1 MKKTLF
7 FILITICFSAAQAQY
22 HTFNASMAGMGGSGI
37 AIDEFQAGM
46 NNQAAWGG
54 LESINIGIGY
64 NSRFMLKELSDRYLS
79 FAMPLGKDKGVLGL
93 NLSQFGYSQFNITK
107 AGIGFAR
114 RFGPDFSVG
123 VQFDAIHAGTADEM
137 YRSTTA
143 FTFEGG
149 FQYRLNN
156 KIALGTSV
164 FNPVQVKLNETTGEQ
179 LPASISLG
187 MTFSP
192 DKILML
198 SADVVKEQYEPAS
211 LRAGFRYLM
220 GETFCLRAGFSTGP
234 FLVSGGAGLK
244 FNTLMIDI
252 STAYHQVLGIS
263 PSITISYAFDKR

>member
-1 MKKTLF
+1 MKKALLISVFTLF
-7 FILITICFSAAQAQY
+7 AVAANAQY
-22 HTFNASMAGMGGSGI
+22 NTFNASLAGMGGSGV

-54 LESINIGIGY
+54 LDKIHVGLGY

-107 AGIGFAR
+107 AGLGFAR
-114 RFGPDFSVG
+114 KFGPDFSVG
-123 VQFDAIHAGTADEM
+123 LQFDAIHAGTADEM
-137 YRSTTA
+137 YGNTTV

-149 FQYRLNN
+149 FQYRLND
-156 KIALGTSV
+156 KISLGTAI
-164 FNPVQVKLNETTGEQ
+164 FNPVQVELNENTGEQ

-187 MTFSP
+187 MTFRP
-192 DKILML
+192 DKVLML

-211 LRAGFRYLM
+211 LRAGFLYSI

-234 FLVSGGAGLK
+234 FTVSGGAGLK
-244 FNTLMIDI
+244 FNNLMIDI
-252 STAYHQVLGIS
+252 STSYHQVLGIS
-263 PSITISYAFDKR
+263 PAITLSYSFETK